1 MSAERRKTPGRPS
14 ERYPPLVRRMPVE
27 QWPALD
33 RLAWEVASR
42 PSGLLTAGGFVSR
55 LAPITRSKRAGEWGR
70 YLSYLREVGQL
81 DPNEPT
87 AERLNRDR
95 LARYIGSLRARL
107 RDVTVWYQ
115 INDLSYFMPL
125 IAPGQDWSWVRRHPA
140 MPTLR
145 EVRASRR
152 PIIPPNATL
161 LFFRALQYCRQAEAG
176 PLSLPNAIRFRDG
189 LIIAFATWS
198 LLRRENLAEM
208 EIGEHLRINDGVMRM
223 VFDQSVKNGEVIDS
237 PVPELLHPYL
247 ESYLRHYRPALLK
260 GDISSV
266 SSLWIDCYGTALAY
280 TALRP
285 LFNRM
290 GADRPAHQRAL
301 DPPCLR
307 DHHIEPRRAR
317 YRGRRRRSRAQQ
329 HRQRQQVL

>member
-1 MSAERRKTPGRPS
+1 MLPPRPKIQRS
-14 ERYPPLVRRMPVE
+14 QDHAVR
-27 QWPALD
+27 A
-33 RLAWEVASR
+33 AHA
-42 PSGLLTAGGFVSR
+42 A
-55 LAPITRSKRAGEWGR
+55 
-70 YLSYLREVGQL
+70 VGM
-81 DPNEPT
+81 
-87 AERLNRDR
+87 
-95 LARYIGSLRARL
+95 RARL

-115 INDLSYFMPL
+115 INDLSYFMPM

-161 LFFRALQYCRQAEAG
+161 LFFRALQYCRQAEAA
-176 PLSLPNAIRFRDG
+176 PLSPPNAVRFRDG

-198 LLRRENLAEM
+198 VLRRKNLAEM
-208 EIGEHLRINDGVMRM
+208 EIGEHLRVHDGAMRM
-223 VFDQSVKNGEVIDS
+223 VFDQSIKNGEVIDS

-247 ESYLRHYRPALLK
+247 ESYLRHYRPVLLK
-260 GDISSV
+260 GDIGSA
-266 SSLWIDCYGTALAY
+266 SSLWINCYGTALAY